1 MLPQFVCVSG
11 EIMRKYTNS
20 SRKASFPAVW
30 AGLSEEQQAILR
42 KRLIVEIGIADIT
55 LYRWREGKSV
65 PALPYY
71 RQGAARIVSET
82 LGRAVS
88 AEELFPT
95 LK

>member
-82 LGRAVS
+82 LGRTVS